1 MSQHFLELQDVTVK
15 FAGTIALDDISFR
28 VNNNEQWAIVGSSG
42 SGKTVLAHTI
52 LGKHFHTGYINYFF
66 DGGQI
71 HQHIA
76 IVEQQHRFKNL
87 SNTSDLYYQ
96 QRFNSSDAENTITV
110 KEELKEYVSEKELYE
125 AKWADELHIRKLFAK
140 PLIQLSNGENKR
152 VQLAIALLTNPGL
165 LIFDNPFLGLD
176 ADGRKLLHRIIDML
190 SEKGI
195 HILLIT
201 SPQEIPSSITHVA
214 ELKNGKIIFS
224 GEKKNF
230 HQSFMNKDIH
240 LLDAAILSKLKQ
252 QDDFSFEY
260 AVKMKNVSIA
270 YGENK
275 ILNNINWQVAKGE
288 KWSVS
293 GPNGAGKS
301 TLLSLISADNPQAYA
316 NEIYLFDKRRG
327 TGESIWDIKQKIGFI
342 SPELHVYFDYGATCF
357 EVIASGL
364 FDTIGLFRHVT
375 TVQEEKIV
383 LWMKLLRIE
392 NLRTKRLAQLSGG
405 QQRMVLLARALIK
418 NPPLLILDEPS
429 QGLDDEQ
436 TFYFKNLVDQL
447 CQAFDT
453 TLIYVSHYAEQV
465 PSCVTKFLRL
475 ENGSVK

>member
-1 MSQHFLELQDVTVK
+1 MAELFLELQNVTVK
-15 FAGTIALDDISFR
+15 LSGTIALEDINFR
-28 VNNNEQWAIVGSSG
+28 INNNEQWAIVGASG

-52 LGKHFHTGYINYFF
+52 LGKHFHTGHINYFF
-66 DGGQI
+66 ENGTI
-71 HQHIA
+71 HQHIG

-96 QRFNSSDAENTITV
+96 QRFNSSDADNTITV
-110 KEELKEYVSEKELYE
+110 EEELKEYISEKELYE
-125 AKWADELHIRKLFAK
+125 AKWADELHIRKLFKK

-152 VQLAIALLTNPGL
+152 VQLAIALLTNPEF
-165 LIFDNPFLGLD
+165 LILDNPFLGLD
-176 ADGRKLLHRIIDML
+176 TDGRKLLHHIIDML
-190 SEKGI
+190 SQKGM

-201 SPQEIPSSITHVA
+201 SPQEIPSSVTHVA
-214 ELKNGKIIFS
+214 ELKNGKIIFFN
-224 GEKKNF
+224 EKKNF
-230 HQSFMNKDIH
+230 HQSLKMQQVD
-240 LLDAAILSKLKQ
+240 LLDASILSLLKQ
-252 QDDFSFEY
+252 EDHFSFQY
-260 AVKMKNVSIA
+260 AVKMKNVSIT

-342 SPELHVYFDYGATCF
+342 SPELHLYFDYGATCF

-364 FDTIGLFRHVT
+364 FDTIGLFRQINT
-375 TVQEEKIV
+375 AQEEKV
-383 LWMKLLRIE
+383 LLWMRLLKLE
-392 NLRTKRLAQLSGG
+392 NLRTKRLSQLSGG

-436 TFYFKNLVDQL
+436 TFYFKNLIDQL
-447 CQAFDT
+447 CTAFDT
-453 TLIYVSHYAEQV
+453 TLIYVSHYTDQV
-465 PSCVTKFLRL
+465 PSCVDKFLRL
-475 ENGSVK
+475 ENGAVK